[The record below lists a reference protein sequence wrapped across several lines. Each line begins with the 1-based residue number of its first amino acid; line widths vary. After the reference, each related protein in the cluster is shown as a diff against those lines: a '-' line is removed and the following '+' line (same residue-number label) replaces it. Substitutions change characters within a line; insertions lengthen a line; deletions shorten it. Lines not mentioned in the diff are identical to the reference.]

1 MTKEVG
7 IVEIVEIGVED
18 GVDVGFGL
26 SRDKIET
33 LVPSKGKGIVYFSMW
48 IIRGTLLLFNVV

>member
-7 IVEIVEIGVED
+7 IVEIGVEE